1 MIHIGICDDD
11 LIFSDY
17 LQTKIEQFF
26 ANTNESISIS
36 LFSSGNQLLAM
47 DFSSLD
53 LIFLDIQMP
62 EQSGLELASLLR
74 AKIDAKRQAIIF
86 ISSLDH
92 YVFQSLR
99 YTPLRY
105 IRKEML
111 TEELSEALM
120 AFLDFHQKTI
130 KPFQLELTEK
140 GTPVLVDLDHIRYVD
155 VKGHYLIFHCFEREI
170 HTRDKLSSY
179 EPLLSQHSFCRIH
192 QGCIINLAHVK
203 IPYNN
208 SVILTDNTQLFL
220 SRSCIQTFHNTYM
233 EWERSHS
240 HVLTI

>member
-26 ANTNESISIS
+26 ANTNES
-36 LFSSGNQLLAM
+36 
-47 DFSSLD
+47 
-53 LIFLDIQMP
+53 
-62 EQSGLELASLLR
+62 
-74 AKIDAKRQAIIF
+74 

-192 QGCIINLAHVK
+192 QGCIINLEHVK